1 MNPRNSA
8 LRIEKEGNRY
18 RFLFSDGA
26 MENSAFKEVA
36 SREFAMKPK
45 YVGVFAMKGFVNDT
59 DVVPVHFKFFRL
71 TSEPCSKQ

>member
-1 MNPRNSA
+1 MNLRNSA

-26 MENSAFKEVA
+26 MENSAFKKVA
-36 SREFAMKPK
+36 SRE
-45 YVGVFAMKGFVNDT
+45 FAMKGFVNDT